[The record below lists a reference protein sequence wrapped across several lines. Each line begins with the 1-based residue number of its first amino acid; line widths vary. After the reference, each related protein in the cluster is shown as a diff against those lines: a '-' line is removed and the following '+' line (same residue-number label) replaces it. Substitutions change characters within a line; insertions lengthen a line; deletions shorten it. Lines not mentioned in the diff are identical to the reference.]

1 MKKYEVIYSNSF
13 KKDLK
18 KVIKQGK
25 DLDKLINIVSK
36 LSVGEALDA
45 KYRNH
50 RLVNDKYYKDC
61 SELHIEP
68 DWLLVYQYIDDE
80 LLLLLVRTGSH
91 SEILN
96 KQLK

>member
-1 MKKYEVIYSNSF
+1 MKNYDVIYSNNF

-25 DLDKLINIVSK
+25 DLNKLNLIIQK
-36 LSVGEALDA
+36 LASGEELDS

-50 RLVNDKYYKDC
+50 KLVDEKYFKNC
-61 SELHIEP
+61 RELHIEP
-68 DWLLVYQYIDDE
+68 DWLLVYQIIDDE

-91 SEILN
+91 SEVLD
-96 KQLK
+96 K